1 MRQLVY
7 NTRNQ
12 IPLYLLWIKHTLKCC
27 IVSLFCFLDCSTQT
41 RKAGGYKNTQARKH
55 ASVEAHQARA
65 HQKLAS
71 TQARQGR
78 DLADS
83 FRTISKVHE
92 RTFVRKWLMA
102 KILYFLSA
110 IDVGKGYNYVFPLE
124 NSYESME
131 GNYQQFQQSRL
142 SWKRARICKW
152 EVMWILATELDIM
165 HLKEMQLK

>member
-1 MRQLVY
+1 MFHYFVSS
-7 NTRNQ
+7 
-12 IPLYLLWIKHTLKCC
+12 
-27 IVSLFCFLDCSTQT
+27 IVA
-41 RKAGGYKNTQARKH
+41 RKQEKQVATKIRKH

-102 KILYFLSA
+102 KILYFLSV

-152 EVMWILATELDIM
+152 EVMWILATEPDII